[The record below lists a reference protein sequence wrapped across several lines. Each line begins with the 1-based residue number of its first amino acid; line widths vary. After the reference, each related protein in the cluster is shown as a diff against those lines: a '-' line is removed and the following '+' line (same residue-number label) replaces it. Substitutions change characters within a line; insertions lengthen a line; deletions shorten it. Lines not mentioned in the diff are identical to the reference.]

1 MGKIFHLG
9 GSPGVKGLRQT
20 STSCAPAW
28 CKIGLWRTYRK
39 AVLDHMQGYISIATE
54 QLGSP
59 FGGCWAKRHNQAKS
73 KKEGIYFYLQQ
84 VRRGPGICYRVGWT
98 WRTWYLS
105 AAKMGS
111 SVCSVQPSFRFSSSM
126 GHGGARS
133 PSLPCGCQ
141 GRMCALR
148 DGRSPKSKENG
159 AEIGTFHFSQAHQ
172 LYKLS
177 LLS

>member
-1 MGKIFHLG
+1 MFVCVKMGLKIALCDCVCILWNPPEYVLCSVVQCPLYKHSCHLKTRFTFWWML
-9 GSPGVKGLRQT
+9 SQKTQ
-20 STSCAPAW
+20 
-28 CKIGLWRTYRK
+28 
-39 AVLDHMQGYISIATE
+39 
-54 QLGSP
+54 
-59 FGGCWAKRHNQAKS
+59 QAKG
-73 KKEGIYFYLQQ
+73 KKEGIYYHLQQ
-84 VRRGPGICYRVGWT
+84 VRRGPGICYRVAWT

-111 SVCSVQPSFRFSSSM
+111 SVCSVQPWFRFSSPM

-148 DGRSPKSKENG
+148 DGRSPKRKENG